1 MSRWAMI
8 ESHVRCL
15 LKSKDY
21 VHEKHENHEIE
32 PTKLR
37 LGFFVPF
44 VFFADKDF
52 EFDLEELR

>member
-1 MSRWAMI
+1 MSRWARI

-21 VHEKHENHEIE
+21 VHEKHEIE

-44 VFFADKDF
+44 VFFVDKDF